1 MKSHFIAASILSADF
16 ANLASDVNAVLE
28 AGADTIH
35 FDVMD
40 HHFVP
45 NLSFGAVVCDALRKA
60 GVKVPI
66 DVHLMVTDPEA
77 YIEPFAKAG
86 ADLIS
91 FHPETVVD
99 VSAVVKKI
107 KENGLQAGLVFNPD
121 KPVEVDD
128 SLAESIDMILLMS
141 VFPGFGGQK
150 FMPEVLE
157 KAKVTRAW
165 IDKKGHPTLLAID
178 GGIKAENVALAAMSG
193 VNYFVIGSGLFSASN
208 YSERLSELR
217 MALQEGK

>member
-1 MKSHFIAASILSADF
+1 MKNHFIAASILSADF

-45 NLSFGAVVCDALRKA
+45 NLSFGAIVCDALRKA
-60 GVKVPI
+60 GVKAPI

-77 YIEPFAKAG
+77 YIESFAQAG

-91 FHPETVVD
+91 FHPETVDD

-107 KENGLQAGLVFNPD
+107 KRNGLQAGLVFNPD
-121 KPVEVDD
+121 KSVEVDD

-150 FMPEVLE
+150 FMSEILE
-157 KAKVTRAW
+157 KAKATRAW
-165 IDKKGHPTLLAID
+165 IDEKGHPTLLAID
-178 GGIKAENVALAAMSG
+178 GGIKAENIALAAASG
-193 VNYFVIGSGLFSASN
+193 VNYFVVGSGLFSASD

-217 MALQEGK
+217 TALGEEK